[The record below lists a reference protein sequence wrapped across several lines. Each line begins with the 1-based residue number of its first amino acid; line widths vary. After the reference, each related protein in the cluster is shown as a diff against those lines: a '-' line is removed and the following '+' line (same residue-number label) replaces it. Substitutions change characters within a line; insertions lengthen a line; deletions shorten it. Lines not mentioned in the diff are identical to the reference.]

1 MQYFFYIKHILL
13 SNIPDFKKKSCILS
27 FVVGK
32 RRLSGII
39 HLLCLPS
46 VYSYHIKLSIYP
58 KLQYFK
64 VIRFCLI
71 SISYMAYNFIFTH
84 SPIFP
89 TINKVLNSKV
99 FIYSPFAHQT
109 SQFKYTIS
117 SLTFQPIF
125 RMFLLP
131 Y

>member
-46 VYSYHIKLSIYP
+46 VYSFYINFQYILNCNIPKLSDSA
-58 KLQYFK
+58 L
-64 VIRFCLI
+64 
-71 SISYMAYNFIFTH
+71 
-84 SPIFP
+84 
-89 TINKVLNSKV
+89 
-99 FIYSPFAHQT
+99 
-109 SQFKYTIS
+109 
-117 SLTFQPIF
+117 
-125 RMFLLP
+125 
-131 Y
+131 